1 MCYAWLLSLLQFSV
15 LRHKKDVWQ
24 LGIAMM
30 FQTSTSFQNI
40 KTTFVQQPIVKLVLN
55 HLDPKEEEKFV
66 NANNTIEKT
75 W

>member
-1 MCYAWLLSLLQFSV
+1 
-15 LRHKKDVWQ
+15 
-24 LGIAMM
+24 MM

-75 W
+75 

>member
-1 MCYAWLLSLLQFSV
+1 MLFLFQFSI

-24 LGIAMM
+24 LNIVMM

-55 HLDPKEEEKFV
+55 HLDHREEEEFV
-66 NANNTIEKT
+66 NANNTIENT